1 MVFPSLLL
9 SESEVF
15 TPFSRGS
22 KPQKENS
29 LSARLKTLWKFWWKE
44 REFSFWG
51 LEPLENGV
59 KTSLSDNKSDGNTM
73 YYGRIHRK

>member
-1 MVFPSLLL
+1 MVFPSFF

-15 TPFSRGS
+15 TPFPEGS

-29 LSARLKTLWKFWWKE
+29 LSARFKMLREFWLAE

-51 LEPLENGV
+51 LEPSGNGV
-59 KTSLSDNKSDGNTM
+59 KTSLSEKKW
-73 YYGRIHRK
+73 RKYHVLR